1 LYSLLEGRSAEWA
14 RAHFFVGRDSFYR
27 RERTGFS
34 NCQNMELERIRDAAE
49 RVAST
54 ERVEVWDVEW
64 KIGKDRILR
73 VYIDKP
79 EGVSHADCQAVSE
92 QLSVILDVEDLV
104 PGQRYT
110 LEISSPGMDRKL
122 FKPEHFQRFI
132 GRMAKIWLH
141 QPVEPGEGA
150 KPLSYVEGR
159 LTGFTDGRVSIELA
173 KTSGKGIIE
182 VQFENIR
189 KANLI
194 VEF

>member
-1 LYSLLEGRSAEWA
+1 MDRFLRQG
-14 RAHFFVGRDSFYR
+14 
-27 RERTGFS
+27 TGFS
-34 NCQNMELERIRDAAE
+34 NSSKMELERIREAAE
-49 RVAST
+49 RVART
-54 ERVEVWDVEW
+54 EGLQIWDVEW

-79 EGVSHADCQAVSE
+79 AGVSHADCQAVSE

-110 LEISSPGMDRKL
+110 LEVSSPGMDRKIFL
-122 FKPEHFQRFI
+122 PEHYERFT

-141 QPVEPGEGA
+141 QPIEPGEGA

-159 LTGFTDGRVSIELA
+159 LMGCAEGRVRIELA
-173 KTSGKGIIE
+173 KTTGKGIIE
-182 VQFENIR
+182 LQFENIR

>member
-1 LYSLLEGRSAEWA
+1 MDRFLRQG
-14 RAHFFVGRDSFYR
+14 
-27 RERTGFS
+27 TGFS
-34 NCQNMELERIRDAAE
+34 NSQKMELEQIREAAE
-49 RVAST
+49 RVART
-54 ERVEVWDVEW
+54 EGLQVWDVEW

-79 EGVSHADCQAVSE
+79 AGVSHADCQAVSE
-92 QLSVILDVEDLV
+92 QLSVILDIEDLV

-110 LEISSPGMDRKL
+110 LEVSSPGMDRKIFL
-122 FKPEHFQRFI
+122 PEHYERFT

-141 QPVEPGEGA
+141 QPIEPGEGA

-159 LTGFTDGRVSIELA
+159 LMGYTDGRVRIELA
-173 KTSGKGIIE
+173 KTTGKGIIE
-182 VQFENIR
+182 LQFENIR